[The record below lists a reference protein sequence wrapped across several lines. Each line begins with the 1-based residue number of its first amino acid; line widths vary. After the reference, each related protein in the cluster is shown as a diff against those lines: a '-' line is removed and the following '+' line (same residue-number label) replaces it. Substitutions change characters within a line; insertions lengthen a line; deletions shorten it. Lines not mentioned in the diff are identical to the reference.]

1 MSDRLEFDPIVLATA
16 ADANYVVNH
25 HEISNDGCTE
35 FSAGLGE
42 IRYLI
47 STENDIV
54 EVFYSERLEPGY
66 LVLAAPSLQTV
77 SRYLLKVF
85 GSSIR
90 QRRKLPRIRF
100 PADAGHLAS
109 GFQLE
114 EGIFNGEQRLA
125 LVSDGASI
133 VAWSTTDPTFATITL
148 ATLSHHMT
156 GSLDEIRSSYLAPS
170 GAPLFT
176 RYVLHR

>member
-1 MSDRLEFDPIVLATA
+1 LEFDPIVLASA
-16 ADANYVVNH
+16 ADANYVINY

-42 IRYLI
+42 IRYSI
-47 STENDIV
+47 STENDVAEIC
-54 EVFYSERLEPGY
+54 YSERLEPGY
-66 LVLAAPSLQTV
+66 LVLAAPSLGTV

-90 QRRKLPRIRF
+90 QRRKLPRIRV
-100 PADAGHLAS
+100 PADADRLAS

-114 EGIFNGEQRLA
+114 EGVFNGEQRLA
-125 LVSDGASI
+125 LTSDGSSV

-156 GSLDEIRSSYLAPS
+156 GSPDEIRSSYLAPS
-170 GAPLFT
+170 GAPLFA
-176 RYVLHR
+176 RYVLQR